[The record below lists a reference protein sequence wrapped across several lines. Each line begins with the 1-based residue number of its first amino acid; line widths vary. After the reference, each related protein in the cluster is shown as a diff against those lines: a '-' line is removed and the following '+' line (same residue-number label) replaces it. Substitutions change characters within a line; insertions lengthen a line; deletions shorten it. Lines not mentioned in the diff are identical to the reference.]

1 MHRHTVNTALA
12 LAGTLLAVLAGATQ
26 SNELHEALKRKPD
39 MEHGRVLYETCAACH
54 QPDGAGVADGHI
66 PVIAGQHY
74 EVVITQLVD
83 FRRSE
88 RVDLRM
94 NAFAARHHLED
105 SQDIADVAAYISSMP
120 TQQTNEAGTGQF
132 TVLGAQ
138 VYKRACVTCHG
149 ADGEGNSQLRQPRL
163 AGQHYRY
170 LVRQVDMMIR
180 GTRSNMSWD
189 HSILLRGLTEE
200 EVTGVADYLARMK
213 PAADSPAN

>member
-12 LAGTLLAVLAGATQ
+12 LAGTLLAVLASATQ

-74 EVVITQLVD
+74 EVIITQLVD

-120 TQQTNEAGTGQF
+120 TQQTDEAGTGQF

-170 LVRQVDMMIR
+170 LARQIDMMIR

-189 HSILLRGLTEE
+189 HSNLLKGLTAE
-200 EVTGVADYLARMK
+200 EVTGVADYLARMR
-213 PAADSPAN
+213 PAGESPAN